1 MNSQS
6 YADEQAEFKKKYED
20 WSSKI
25 KIGNV
30 VPLVST
36 PVLESAIPDTKPMT
50 PNLTIGLQKPID
62 VTEIAQVGD
71 GDVSDPIKSVTLYDD
86 INKAVK
92 DYNIKISEESI
103 NKKKDNNTNNDLL
116 YYVPIGIAAIVVIYF
131 VSRK

>member
-1 MNSQS
+1 MNSQL
-6 YADEQAEFKKKYED
+6 YADEQAEFKKKYEE

-116 YYVPIGIAAIVVIYF
+116 YYVPIGIAVITIIYF